1 MSLDKSSRNKK
12 EAKPI
17 TTNRTLTSP
26 EQTPRNNKEPN
37 PMTDPPTSTPESNF
51 EIENF
56 NKHKEEER
64 ARKQR
69 QQTQDETK
77 KKRRG
82 RPRKNKATKNIRIS
96 DDAVAYINAYRNAAN
111 LESQD
116 EAIIEVFSA
125 YGKGDSMASDI
136 KRMYNVFLEAKG
148 LK

>member
-1 MSLDKSSRNKK
+1 MVMSLDKSSRNKK

-17 TTNRTLTSP
+17 TETKP
-26 EQTPRNNKEPN
+26 
-37 PMTDPPTSTPESNF
+37 STPESKF

-125 YGKGDSMASDI
+125 YGKGDSMPSDI
-136 KRMYNVFLEAKG
+136 KRMFNVFLEAKG